1 MAKKFNSKP
10 DYHDV
15 LTEIADVVQKVPDLK
30 ERDYGS
36 SMVLGGVPVAQ
47 LTEPFRIT
55 QVSFSPSRLLKLDAQ
70 PLEKEKAELKDKIIK
85 SFATFREAEIQALD
99 ALYSPDPV
107 VMKKI
112 ESYYG
117 ERKELL
123 QMDVVSRLSVVKEML
138 ARDGFGEDEIR
149 SVIFTPKDKAIKFA
163 SDKMMEYVKTVMEDF
178 DVVFGK
184 LGSMD
189 PVERERAVVTAIQAW
204 EEAAEEWEV
213 QERERLSKL
222 SPGILARLSKTDV
235 SFAQAMANIA
245 SHGFHSMTDID
256 TAVGAFFVAGMFPP
270 AAALFL
276 LPMIIPAVMNI
287 TFDVVA
293 KSRETAAKD
302 QQTLIQNEMTR
313 LFACKAT
320 GNAIMER
327 MVLKLANGESP
338 EKIFADFSKVTRHA
352 REIYEISEAHA
363 RQIFSKYSE
372 NDEIRVG
379 SAEFT
384 SLVNDARQLGKE
396 ISDIF
401 ITDEMVKGLGSVKES
416 AIAEKR
422 LADATELIFVGDG
435 IKGIIDEF
443 PSEDLFFGLKEKQAQ
458 EQLKEYTDV
467 LNDVYKMLV
476 ETSAKKG
483 IPSNDKT
490 ILIEWADSLPLCAR
504 TAIALGK
511 EYGISKDY
519 IGRQSGT
526 SFYETNVI
534 LKTLKEFDLSKDNP
548 KSNPFFRAMI
558 VDAGMRILSQETIGK
573 IYSPN
578 ISIDTLRNLDTDGIN
593 ESLVSYIDSM
603 TRDINK
609 KTKDF
614 IAAILY
620 FNETHTSDVGDEI
633 SKIFGINKDENE
645 DEKESWNRYINT
657 FWKEFRQMDP
667 DSQEY
672 RDMVSGVAAIFNR
685 TVTEPGIE
693 ELVVRHVTEDDFYR
707 RDFEIE
713 VEDGEM
719 TR

>member
-1 MAKKFNSKP
+1 MAKKFNGKP

-15 LTEIADVVQKVPDLK
+15 LTEIADVVRKVPDLK

-36 SMVLGGVPVAQ
+36 SMVFNGVPVAQ

-70 PLEKEKAELKDKIIK
+70 PLEKEKEELKDKIIK
-85 SFATFREAEIQALD
+85 SFATFRKAEIQALD
-99 ALYSPDPV
+99 ALYSSNPV

-363 RQIFSKYSE
+363 KQIFSKYSE
-372 NDEIRVG
+372 NDEIRIG

-416 AIAEKR
+416 AIAEKK
-422 LADATELIFVGDG
+422 LADATKLIFTEDG
-435 IKGIIDEF
+435 IKGVIDEF
-443 PSEDLFFGLKEKQAQ
+443 PSGDLFFGLKEKQTQ

-467 LNDVYKMLV
+467 LNDVYKTLV

-483 IPSNDKT
+483 ISPDDRT
-490 ILIEWADSLPLCAR
+490 ILIEWADALPLCAR

-548 KSNPFFRAMI
+548 QNNPFFRAMM
-558 VDAGMRILSQETIGK
+558 VDAGMRILPQETIGK

-603 TRDINK
+603 TQDINK

-620 FNETHTSDVGDEI
+620 FNEAHTSDVGDEI

>member
-1 MAKKFNSKP
+1 MAKKFNGKP

-70 PLEKEKAELKDKIIK
+70 PLEKEKEELKDKIIK
-85 SFATFREAEIQALD
+85 SFTTFRKAEIQALD
-99 ALYSPDPV
+99 ALYSSNPV

-363 RQIFSKYSE
+363 KQIFSKYSE
-372 NDEIRVG
+372 NDEIQIG

-401 ITDEMVKGLGSVKES
+401 ITDEMVKGLDSVKES
-416 AIAEKR
+416 AIAEKK
-422 LADATELIFVGDG
+422 LVDATKLIFTGDE
-435 IKGIIDEF
+435 IKGVIDEF
-443 PSEDLFFGLKEKQAQ
+443 PSGDLFFGLKERQVR
-458 EQLKEYTDV
+458 EQIKEYTDV
-467 LNDVYKMLV
+467 LNDVYKTLV
-476 ETSAKKG
+476 ETGAKKG
-483 IPSNDKT
+483 ISPDNKAT
-490 ILIEWADSLPLCAR
+490 LIEWADSLPLCAR

-548 KSNPFFRAMI
+548 KNNSFFRAMI
-558 VDAGMRILSQETIGK
+558 VDAGMRILPQETIGK
-573 IYSPN
+573 IYSPDIN
-578 ISIDTLRNLDTDGIN
+578 IRTLRNLDTDGIN
-593 ESLVSYIDSM
+593 ESLVSGIASM
-603 TRDINK
+603 MKDINE
-609 KTKDF
+609 KTKGF

-620 FNETHTSDVGDEI
+620 FNEAHTSDVGNEI
-633 SKIFGINKDENE
+633 SKVFEIDDWDKYVTN
-645 DEKESWNRYINT
+645 
-657 FWKEFRQMDP
+657 FWKKFREMDTN
-667 DSQEY
+667 SQEY

-685 TVTEPGIE
+685 TVAEPGIE

>member
-1 MAKKFNSKP
+1 MAKKFNGKP

-15 LTEIADVVQKVPDLK
+15 LTEIADVVRKVPDLK

-70 PLEKEKAELKDKIIK
+70 PLEKEKEELKDKIIK
-85 SFATFREAEIQALD
+85 SFATFRKAEIQALD
-99 ALYSPDPV
+99 ALYSSNPV

-302 QQTLIQNEMTR
+302 QQALIQDEMTR

-416 AIAEKR
+416 AIAEKK
-422 LADATELIFVGDG
+422 LADATKLIFTEDG

-443 PSEDLFFGLKEKQAQ
+443 PSEDLFFGLKERQAR
-458 EQLKEYTDV
+458 EQIKEYTDA
-467 LNDVYKMLV
+467 LNSIYKTLV

-483 IPSNDKT
+483 ISPDDKT
-490 ILIEWADSLPLCAR
+490 ALIEQGFAMPLCAR
-504 TAIALGK
+504 AAVALGK

-519 IGRQSGT
+519 IGKQSGT

-573 IYSPN
+573 IYSPDIN
-578 ISIDTLRNLDTDGIN
+578 FRTLMNLDTDGIN
-593 ESLVSYIDSM
+593 ESLLSGIASM
-603 TRDINK
+603 MKDINK
-609 KTKDF
+609 KTKGF

-620 FNETHTSDVGDEI
+620 FNEAHTSDVGDEI
-633 SKIFGINKDENE
+633 SKIFGIND
-645 DEKESWNRYINT
+645 WNNYVDT

-672 RDMVSGVAAIFNR
+672 RDMVSRVAAIFNR

>member
-1 MAKKFNSKP
+1 MAKKFNGKP

-15 LTEIADVVQKVPDLK
+15 LTEIADVVRKVPDLK

-47 LTEPFRIT
+47 LTESFRIT

-70 PLEKEKAELKDKIIK
+70 PLEKEKEELKEKIVK
-85 SFATFREAEIQALD
+85 SFTTFREAEIQALD

-123 QMDVVSRLSVVKEML
+123 QMDVVSRMSAVKEML
-138 ARDGFGEDEIR
+138 AEDGFGEDEIQ

-178 DVVFGK
+178 DIVFGK

-302 QQTLIQNEMTR
+302 QQSLIQDEMTR

-372 NDEIRVG
+372 NDEIRIG

-401 ITDEMVKGLGSVKES
+401 ITDEMVKGLDSVKES
-416 AIAEKR
+416 AIAEKK
-422 LADATELIFVGDG
+422 LADATKLIFTEDG
-435 IKGIIDEF
+435 IKGVIDEF
-443 PSEDLFFGLKEKQAQ
+443 PSGDLFFGLKEKQAQ
-458 EQLKEYTDV
+458 EQLKEYIDV
-467 LNDVYKMLV
+467 LNDVYKTLV

-483 IPSNDKT
+483 ISPDNKAT
-490 ILIEWADSLPLCAR
+490 LIEWVDSLPICAR
-504 TAIALGK
+504 AAVALGK

-519 IGRQSGT
+519 IGKQSGT

-548 KSNPFFRAMI
+548 KNNPFFKAMI
-558 VDAGMRILSQETIGK
+558 VDAGMRILPQETIGK
-573 IYSPN
+573 IYLPDIN
-578 ISIDTLRNLDTDGIN
+578 IRTLRNLDTDGIN
-593 ESLVSYIDSM
+593 KSLVSSIASIIEDVNEQ
-603 TRDINK
+603 TK
-609 KTKDF
+609 KF

-620 FNETHTSDVGDEI
+620 FNEANTSGAGGEI
-633 SKIFGINKDENE
+633 SKILKIDDWDKYVTN
-645 DEKESWNRYINT
+645 
-657 FWKEFRQMDP
+657 FWKKFREMDTN
-667 DSQEY
+667 SQEY
-672 RDMVSGVAAIFNR
+672 RDMVNGVAAIFNR

-707 RDFEIE
+707 RDFDIE

>member
-1 MAKKFNSKP
+1 MAKKFNGKP

-15 LTEIADVVQKVPDLK
+15 LTEIADVVRKVPDLK

-70 PLEKEKAELKDKIIK
+70 PLEKEKEELKDKIIK
-85 SFATFREAEIQALD
+85 SFATFRKAEIQALD
-99 ALYSPDPV
+99 ALYSSNPV

-302 QQTLIQNEMTR
+302 QQALIQDEMTR

-363 RQIFSKYSE
+363 KQIFSKYSE
-372 NDEIRVG
+372 NDEIRIG

-416 AIAEKR
+416 AIAEKK
-422 LADATELIFVGDG
+422 LADATKLIFVGDG

-443 PSEDLFFGLKEKQAQ
+443 PSEDLFFGLKERQAR
-458 EQLKEYTDV
+458 EQIKEYTDA
-467 LNDVYKMLV
+467 LNSIYKTLV

-483 IPSNDKT
+483 ISPDDKT
-490 ILIEWADSLPLCAR
+490 ALIEQGFAMPLCAR
-504 TAIALGK
+504 AAVALGK

-548 KSNPFFRAMI
+548 QNNPFFRAMI

-573 IYSPN
+573 IYSPDIN
-578 ISIDTLRNLDTDGIN
+578 FRTLMNLDTDGIN
-593 ESLVSYIDSM
+593 KSLLSGMASM
-603 TRDINK
+603 MKDINE
-609 KTKDF
+609 KTKGF

-620 FNETHTSDVGDEI
+620 FNEAHTSDVGDEI
-633 SKIFGINKDENE
+633 SEIFGI
-645 DEKESWNRYINT
+645 KEWDVDIGN